1 MLEVQRKLVAVK
13 ETALEEEKE
22 ALSKRLGKVR

>member
-13 ETALEEEKE
+13 EAAFEEEKD
-22 ALSKRLGKVR
+22 ALCKRMGKVR